1 MFSIGGMGYNCLDWM
16 GKQLLL
22 YFFFDPS
29 IYTEAAALDQRFSGK
44 SAAKWNMVPLQ
55 NVTEA
60 GILTCNLNRHLL
72 DILKF

>member
-29 IYTEAAALDQRFSGK
+29 IYTEAAALDQWFS
-44 SAAKWNMVPLQ
+44 AKASCKVEYGP
-55 NVTEA
+55 A
-60 GILTCNLNRHLL
+60 
-72 DILKF
+72 